1 MGDRTYIDRLVGAR
15 RARRGAGMTRAD
27 SESSIEQN
35 AALVKPRDATR
46 GHGPSVHAN
55 GTGSAPIVRDDA
67 PLAVPR
73 AAASQPALP
82 LPAQGPFAIEIRVR
96 GRVQGVGFRPAVWR
110 LARELGVAGEVLN
123 DGGGVLIRAGGEPG
137 LLAAFI
143 ARLGNERPP
152 LSRVESFETRSF
164 HGVLPGEFRIV
175 PSEGGAVR
183 TQVAPDAAICEAC
196 AADVVDPF
204 SRRYRYPF
212 TTCTQC
218 GPRLSV
224 VTGIPYD
231 RAATTLAEFPLC
243 LPCVAEYGDPSDRRF
258 HAETTACHAC
268 GPSAHLVRYDGR
280 PVRIEQFSMLDGVDA
295 VASLLARGEIVAI
308 KGLGGYQLACDATRP
323 DVVAKLRAAK
333 HHDRKPFALMARSI
347 DVIRRYASPDATE
360 TAMLGSP
367 EAPIVV
373 IAATGPERLPPGI
386 APGLTTLGFM
396 LPTTPLHRLILRTF
410 DCPVVMTSGNLSDDP
425 QAIDDADAARR
436 LAGVASYAL
445 VHDRPIAHRVDDSVV
460 RVADGMV
467 RVIRRARG
475 YAPAPI
481 QLPLGFERAPDLLA
495 YGSDLRAV
503 FCVVARGEAILSQHQ
518 GDLDSPAT
526 LDDFRHNLAV
536 YAAMFEQ
543 VPQAI
548 AVDRH
553 PELHATRLAREH
565 AVAAELPVREI
576 QHHHAHV
583 AACLADNAH
592 PLAAPPVLGV
602 VLDGVDLGDDGG
614 LWGGEFLLADYRR
627 SRRLATFKPVA
638 LLGGE
643 RAAHEPWRNLYA
655 HIVAALGWPAFTARF
670 AELELHARLTAK
682 QRPLL
687 DAMLA
692 NHGGVRP
699 ASSCARL
706 FDAVAAAVG
715 LCFDHQSYE
724 GEAQAMLESAVDPH
738 ALDEGDELAYPFAIA
753 RLPSTGMPYIEPLGM
768 WNALFSDLGLGAPVG
783 TIAARFH
790 RGLARAVA
798 QMVVKLAR
806 PQGAAPI
813 FDSVALSGGCFQNR
827 ILLEQCARRL
837 RAAGFT
843 VLIHAQVPTNDGG
856 LALGQAAVCAA
867 QLVDS
872 ADGLARG
879 STLSRLPTLAEGTDP
894 LALPIDA
901 PC

>member
-1 MGDRTYIDRLVGAR
+1 
-15 RARRGAGMTRAD
+15 MTRAD

-35 AALVKPRDATR
+35 TALVKPREAPR
-46 GHGPSVHAN
+46 GPGPTIHAN

-67 PLAVPR
+67 PPGAPR
-73 AAASQPALP
+73 SAASQATRPIPACS
-82 LPAQGPFAIEIRVR
+82 PFSIEIRVR
-96 GRVQGVGFRPAVWR
+96 GRVQGVGFRPAVWK
-110 LARELGVAGEVLN
+110 LARELGVAGEVVN

-143 ARLGNERPP
+143 ARLGDERPR
-152 LSRVESFETRSF
+152 LSRIESFETRSF
-164 HGVLPGEFRIV
+164 HGALPGEFRIG

-204 SRRYRYPF
+204 SRRYRYAF

-268 GPSAHLVRYDGR
+268 GPSAHLVRYDGH
-280 PVRIEQFSMLDGVDA
+280 PVRLEQFSMLDAVDA

-323 DVVAKLRAAK
+323 DVVARLRAAK

-360 TAMLGSP
+360 TAMFGSP

-373 IAATGPERLPPGI
+373 IAATGPERLPPTI
-386 APGLTTLGFM
+386 APGLATLGFM

-410 DCPVVMTSGNLSDDP
+410 DYPVVMTSGNLSDDP

-436 LAGVASYAL
+436 LAGIASYAL
-445 VHDRPIAHRVDDSVV
+445 VHDRTIAHRVDDSVV
-460 RVADGMV
+460 RVADGRV

-481 QLPLGFERAPDLLA
+481 KLPLGFERAPDLLA

-503 FCVVARGEAILSQHQ
+503 FCVVAHGEAILSQHQ
-518 GDLDSPAT
+518 GDLENPAT
-526 LDDFRHNLAV
+526 LDDFRHNLGA

-548 AVDRH
+548 AADRH
-553 PELHATRLAREH
+553 AGLHASRLARDH
-565 AVAAELPVREI
+565 ALAAELPVIEV

-583 AACLADNAH
+583 AACLVDHAR

-602 VLDGVDLGDDGG
+602 VLDGVDLGDAGA
-614 LWGGEFLLADYRR
+614 LWGGEFLFADYLR

-638 LLGGE
+638 LLGGAH
-643 RAAHEPWRNLYA
+643 AAREPWRNLYA
-655 HIVAALGWPAFTARF
+655 HVVAGLGWPAFTAAF
-670 AELELHARLTAK
+670 AALELHARLADK
-682 QRPLL
+682 QRSLL

-692 NHGGVRP
+692 NPGAVGP

-715 LCFDHQSYE
+715 LCFEHQSYE
-724 GEAQAMLESAVDPH
+724 GEAQALLEAAVDPL
-738 ALDEGDELAYPFAIA
+738 ALDEGDERAYPFEIA
-753 RLPSTGMPYIEPLGM
+753 RLPSTGMLCLDPLAM
-768 WNALFSDLGLGAPVG
+768 WNALFGDLVRGTPVG

-790 RGLARAVA
+790 RGLALGVA
-798 QMVVKLAR
+798 QLASTLAR
-806 PQGAAPI
+806 PRGAAPL
-813 FDSVALSGGCFQNR
+813 FDTVALSGGCFQNR

-843 VLIHAQVPTNDGG
+843 VLTHAQVPTNDGG

-867 QLVDS
+867 QLLDS

-879 STLSRLPTLAEGTDP
+879 STLSRLSTLAEGTDP
-894 LALPIDA
+894 LASPIHA
-901 PC
+901 PCYT